1 MHSII
6 SYCALYCIFDNF
18 LVSGIFLFN
27 VLSNILAPYFS
38 HYNHVRA
45 VGRYEIFVRIQLNEI
60 KLLVLVNLG
69 SFLVLFFFLYQLIL
83 QVFME
88 HLLSICRILDILDLS
103 HPDIAVILKI
113 NLSWK
118 E

>member
-1 MHSII
+1 
-6 SYCALYCIFDNF
+6 
-18 LVSGIFLFN
+18 VSGIFLFN

-69 SFLVLFFFLYQLIL
+69 SFLVLFFFFLYQLIL
-83 QVFME
+83 QVFIA
-88 HLLSICRILDILDLS
+88 LSY
-103 HPDIAVILKI
+103 PDIAATLKI

>member
-1 MHSII
+1 M
-6 SYCALYCIFDNF
+6 
-18 LVSGIFLFN
+18 SGIFLFN

-69 SFLVLFFFLYQLIL
+69 SFLVLFFFPISTDPAGFYGAS
-83 QVFME
+83 VVN
-88 HLLSICRILDILDLS
+88 LS
-103 HPDIAVILKI
+103 HT
-113 NLSWK
+113 
-118 E
+118 